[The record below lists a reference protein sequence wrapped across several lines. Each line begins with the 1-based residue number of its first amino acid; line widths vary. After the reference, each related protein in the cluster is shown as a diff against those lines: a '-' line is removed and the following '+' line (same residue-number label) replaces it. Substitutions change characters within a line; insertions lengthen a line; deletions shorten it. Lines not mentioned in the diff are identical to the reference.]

1 MLNKKVFKE
10 KKSIKG
16 ELLKSLETNTPIT
29 ASQIAKNV
37 GISIY
42 RVKKYCKNHNID
54 LQDYS
59 VESLEVK
66 KKATSVETPKRKN
79 AKRIKLDDQQN
90 TKIKLTTPTSIKIN
104 L

>member
-1 MLNKKVFKE
+1 MLSKKVFKE

-16 ELLKSLETNTPIT
+16 ELLKALETNSSIT

-54 LQDYS
+54 LDNYS
-59 VESLEVK
+59 KEAITLKSK
-66 KKATSVETPKRKN
+66 PIVETKKRKN
-79 AKRIKLDDQQN
+79 PKSIELKEQQD
-90 TKIKLTTPTSIKIN
+90 TKIKLTPPSMVKIN